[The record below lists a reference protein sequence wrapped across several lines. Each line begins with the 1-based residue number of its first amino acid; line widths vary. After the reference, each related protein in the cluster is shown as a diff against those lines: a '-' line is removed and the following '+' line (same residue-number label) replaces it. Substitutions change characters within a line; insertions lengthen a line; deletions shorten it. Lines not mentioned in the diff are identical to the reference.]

1 MKDYIKLLVVL
12 CLFGSVFSSCS
23 EEHYNFPGDSGKI
36 FLREQSS
43 NTVHS
48 IANVI
53 NSSISKTILGVSGEA
68 VAAFPIRSTMPV
80 NGSLTATCEIDNSL
94 IESFNAVHGTE
105 YVSMSADKLIFE
117 NQSATI
123 ENGQMVSVDQ
133 IVVKVDPEKV
143 LDLDF
148 GDYLVPIRLVSVS
161 GDMAVSSNWN
171 VVYLHVSVVSDA
183 TGVPCA
189 DRTGWS
195 VADASSVIDPYYEG
209 NNGAA
214 ENVLDGDYS
223 TYWQTEWTPVE
234 VEPPHYI
241 TIDMGKVNNL
251 AGVQYVSRNHSLDWP
266 KTMYVEVSTDGT
278 SWEKIAEYEDLPQGA
293 NVEFRTLFDE
303 LVEARY
309 FRLTITEMYGGR
321 VYTALAEVN
330 AFIMN
335 N

>member
-1 MKDYIKLLVVL
+1 MKKIYY
-12 CLFGSVFSSCS
+12 LFSVILSLTLFSC
-23 EEHYNFPGDSGKI
+23 EDDTYNFPGDSGKVY
-36 FLREQSS
+36 LRLQPS
-43 NTVHS
+43 NLVNS
-48 IANVI
+48 VPNVVDAT
-53 NSSISKTILGVSGEA
+53 ISKTILGVSGEA
-68 VAAFPIRSTMPV
+68 VATFPIRSTMPV
-80 NGSLTATCEIDNSL
+80 GGTLSATCEIDNSL
-94 IESFNAVHGTE
+94 VESFNVAHGTE
-105 YVSMSADKLIFE
+105 YISMSADKLIFE
-117 NQSATI
+117 KQSATI
-123 ENGQMVSVDQ
+123 ENGQMESADS
-133 IVVKVDPEKV
+133 IEVKLDPSKV
-143 LDLDF
+143 ADLDY
-148 GDYLVPIRLVSVS
+148 GDYLVPIKLASVS
-161 GDMAVSSNWN
+161 DGMAVSSNWN

-183 TGVPCA
+183 TGIPCA

-195 VADASSVIDPYYEG
+195 VADVSSVIDPYYEG
-209 NNGAA
+209 YNGAA

-223 TYWQTEWTPVE
+223 TYWQTEWAPME

-241 TIDMGKVNNL
+241 TIDMGEVNNL

-293 NVEFRTLFDE
+293 NVEFRALFDE